1 MRDHHYKSCNDEL
14 TGRLILKHV
23 QCFPLV
29 RTSDMVLCEGPEG
42 IKWELGFACFCP
54 GKMRFESL
62 GLGFIDWK
70 WEKKSRNGNV
80 TNVFKR
86 VQSRLGQIRRFEK
99 LQKTSTVKYLI
110 HAKYYKIVSLPHFVA
125 YDVCIQT
132 LQACVFKYYEHE
144 SQGGN

>member
-42 IKWELGFACFCP
+42 VKWELGFACFI
-54 GKMRFESL
+54 GTGIYRLEM
-62 GLGFIDWK
+62 G
-70 WEKKSRNGNV
+70 KKSRNGNG

-86 VQSRLGQIRRFEK
+86 VQSRLSQIRWFEK
-99 LQKTSTVKYLI
+99 LQKTATVKYLI
-110 HAKYYKIVSLPHFVA
+110 HTKYYKILSLPHFEA